1 MLVKFIIIKINLKR
15 SIIDNYTS
23 LFLNRESNNFI
34 YTINIRIIYFVCL
47 VPTLIEQLGTL
58 VKCSFELY
66 D

>member
-1 MLVKFIIIKINLKR
+1 MLVKFIIIKINFKR

-47 VPTLIEQLGTL
+47 APTLSEHLRAL
-58 VKCSFELY
+58 VKYSF
-66 D
+66 